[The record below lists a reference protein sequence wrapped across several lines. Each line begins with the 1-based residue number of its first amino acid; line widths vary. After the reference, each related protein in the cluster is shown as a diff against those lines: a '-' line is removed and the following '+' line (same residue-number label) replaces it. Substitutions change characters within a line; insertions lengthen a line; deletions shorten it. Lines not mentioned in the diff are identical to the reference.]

1 MIAMT
6 ASDLD
11 FLQEPALGRRVP
23 RLQVFAAFAVV
34 FGIPALC
41 IAGGQAGILHFVFP
55 FLCLVV
61 GAFLLWRWKPAY
73 VELVLWLWFI
83 SPFIGRMADFQGGWT
98 PNNAVELAPYITTG
112 LSAIPLLASL
122 RIFGTRR
129 ALPYVCALVAIL
141 YGLILGLMSLPLFDV
156 LRALLN
162 WVVPI
167 FFGLFIYQNRSQ
179 YPEFKRAI
187 ERAFLIGILLAGVY
201 ALYQFFRLP
210 DWDRLWMLNVE
221 VKAFGVIEP
230 LKLRVFSTM
239 NAPTIYA
246 AISFCGL
253 LLLFNMKGKLR
264 LLSAAVGF
272 IGLMLTMSR
281 ASWLSVAAGGIF
293 LMICAGMRQR
303 VRLAIAVFVCSLFL
317 AGIWQVPVVHDLLL
331 QRLDSF
337 SDPNQDVSFG
347 ARVAGHEVAFRQLA
361 QEPYGEGI
369 GSTEANHNTEGNDE
383 LIGPHDSSILEI
395 LYSLGWM
402 GSLIYLLGLAALV
415 FQALRAG
422 NDDTLVTSSKAILVG
437 FAAQFLLNSVL
448 IGILGFMVWTFASM
462 SLAATE
468 RAKELKQAEIEE
480 SICAADCAAA

>member
-1 MIAMT
+1 MIAT
-6 ASDLD
+6 AASDIDL
-11 FLQEPALGRRVP
+11 LQMPAIERRVP
-23 RLQVFAAFAVV
+23 RLQIFAAFAVV

-55 FLCLVV
+55 SLCLAI

-73 VELVLWLWFI
+73 VEFVFWLWFI

-112 LSAIPLLASL
+112 LCAIPLLASL

-129 ALPYVCALVAIL
+129 ALPYVCALVAIF
-141 YGLILGLMSLPLFDV
+141 YGLILGLIGLPLFDV
-156 LRALLN
+156 LRAFLN
-162 WVVPI
+162 WIVPV
-167 FFGLFIYQNRSQ
+167 FFGLFIYQNRRE

-187 ERAFLIGILLAGVY
+187 ERSFLIGMLLTGIY
-201 ALYQFFRLP
+201 GLYQFFTLP

-230 LKLRVFSTM
+230 LKLRIFSTM

-246 AISFCGL
+246 AVSFCGL

-264 LLSAAVGF
+264 LISAAVGF

-281 ASWLSVAAGGIF
+281 ASWLSMVAGGIF
-293 LMICAGMRQR
+293 LMIYAGMRQR
-303 VRLAIAVFVCSLFL
+303 IRLAVAVFACSIFL

-331 QRLDSF
+331 KRLDSF

-347 ARVAGHEVAFRQLA
+347 ARVAGHEVAFNELA
-361 QEPYGEGI
+361 LEPYGEGI
-369 GSTEANHNTEGNDE
+369 GSAEANHNTEGNDE

-402 GSLIYLLGLAALV
+402 GTLIYLLGLASLV
-415 FQALRAG
+415 FQAIRAG
-422 NDDTLVTSSKAILVG
+422 NDDSLVISSKAILVG

-462 SLAATE
+462 SMAAAD
-468 RAKELKQAEIEE
+468 RAKELAQDEIEQG
-480 SICAADCAAA
+480 SCAANCAAA